1 MRGDR
6 RVNRLKLHELEV
18 LLEVA
23 QAGSMAKAAAQLA
36 LSEPAVSRSIS
47 DMENTLGVSLFD
59 RSSKGVEPTRY
70 GRALIKRGV
79 AVFDE
84 LRQGIREIEAIKDP
98 TMGEVHIGAT
108 STIAEVGIVA
118 AVIGQMSQKYPRINF
133 HVVEATPEWLFH
145 KLRERS
151 LDLIRLGGLSE
162 VFNEKLCSRAQGS
175 FFQRHD
181 ASRSSGHGEFH
192 GQDLELGKR
201 CAILLTFDP
210 VASNDIV
217 SEMLYEDRM
226 VIVAAADNRWTRQ
239 SRVDLADLVDEN
251 WTLPEPEHPVTSI
264 VASAFRAIGCEPP
277 PVIATAAPGRIRDTM
292 LATGRFLTVVQES
305 AATRQPGRRRW
316 TGAVAPAAWQYSL
329 AKRRNSAPSQEQN
342 PRPSLDHP
350 VGARE

>member
-1 MRGDR
+1 MLLR
-6 RVNRLKLHELEV
+6 R
-18 LLEVA
+18 
-23 QAGSMAKAAAQLA
+23 
-36 LSEPAVSRSIS
+36 
-47 DMENTLGVSLFD
+47 
-59 RSSKGVEPTRY
+59 
-70 GRALIKRGV
+70 
-79 AVFDE
+79 
-84 LRQGIREIEAIKDP
+84 
-98 TMGEVHIGAT
+98 
-108 STIAEVGIVA
+108 STI
-118 AVIGQMSQKYPRINF
+118 
-133 HVVEATPEWLFH
+133 
-145 KLRERS
+145 S
-151 LDLIRLGGLSE
+151 LCQRLGGLSE